1 MYWWAWIAVGAIL
14 LGSELAFIDA
24 QFYLVFVGA
33 AAFVVGMLQ
42 LGVGMPIWL
51 QWLLFAVLAATF
63 MLTFR
68 RRIYERIRRN
78 LPAMKGGP
86 AGEIV
91 TLPTELPPGETC
103 RVEYRGCS
111 WSAVNAGL
119 EVIAA
124 GSRARIERVD
134 GLTLVLR
141 ADAMR
146 RPGHDA
152 GQTGQNVGLPAG
164 Q

>member
-33 AAFVVGMLQ
+33 SAFAVGMLQ
-42 LGVGMPIWL
+42 LTGLGMAAWL
-51 QWLLFAVLAATF
+51 QWLIFAALAAAS
-63 MLTFR
+63 MLAFR
-68 RRIYERIRRN
+68 RRIYERMRRG
-78 LPAMKGGP
+78 LPDMKSGP

-91 TLPTELPPGETC
+91 TIPVTLPPGDTC
-103 RVEYRGCS
+103 RLEFRGCS

-119 EVIAA
+119 GVIAA

-134 GLTLVLR
+134 GLTLVVR
-141 ADAMR
+141 AE
-146 RPGHDA
+146 
-152 GQTGQNVGLPAG
+152 Q
-164 Q
+164 

>member
-14 LGSELAFIDA
+14 LGSELAFVDA

-33 AAFVVGMLQ
+33 SAFVVGMLQ
-42 LGVGMPIWL
+42 LTGVGLAAWL
-51 QWLLFAVLAATF
+51 QWLIFAVLAAAS

-68 RRIYERIRRN
+68 RRIYESMRRG

-91 TLPTELPPGETC
+91 TMPMALPPGETC
-103 RVEYRGCS
+103 RLEFRGCS
-111 WSAVNAGL
+111 WSAVNAGVG
-119 EVIAA
+119 VIAA

-134 GLTLVLR
+134 GLTLVVR
-141 ADAMR
+141 GDA
-146 RPGHDA
+146 
-152 GQTGQNVGLPAG
+152 
-164 Q
+164 